1 MFPMQRG
8 KPAAGRIEPGS
19 YPSES
24 TAKSPEPDPETLST
38 SNLATISAL
47 HGLLPTYKTSPSLYW
62 KSVRL
67 SKRVLSQSQVSEIT
81 GIVDPRPHA
90 TVQIGEHYV
99 KGLLDSGA
107 SVSCL
112 GFNGIE
118 FAQNLNVKVKSVDSS
133 IKTADGSDQKV
144 HGFVDVPVTYNSKTI
159 LVRLYIVPSLSQQLY
174 LGIDFWIA
182 FGLLPKLVNEIE
194 NSKPSGIDDNKHP
207 LSPEQSQLLLEAID
221 LLPSCEKEGLGKTSF
236 LSHTINTGD
245 VQPIKQRHYPVS
257 PAVQAEMYAELD
269 RMLSL
274 GVIEPS
280 QSPWNS
286 PIVMVRKHCGKARL
300 CLDSRAVNNVSVKD
314 AYPLPIIDGIL
325 SRLGDTF
332 FISSIDLKDAFWQIE
347 LDQTSREKTAF
358 TVPGRSLYQFVRMPF
373 GLCNAAQTMCR
384 LMDKV
389 IGPELR
395 ESVFVYIDDLLIVSA
410 DFESHINRIREV
422 AKRLRTANLTINVT
436 KSKFAMREIKY
447 LGYIVGNGCLKTDPE
462 KIRAISEFPQP
473 ATIRQLRR
481 FLGLTGW
488 YQRFISNYSAVSAP
502 LSDIKGKPEK
512 FKWSAKAQE
521 AFEALKHCLTSAP
534 VLTHPDFSK
543 PFLVQCDASLT
554 GVGSVLCQVG
564 EDGQEHPIAFMSKKL
579 NAAQRNYSVTELEC
593 YAAVLSVKKF
603 RPYIEG
609 MKFTIVTDH
618 ASLKWLMSQKDLGG
632 RLARWSLKLQAFDFS
647 IEHRKGSAHVVPDTL
662 SRVYMEE
669 LSVPNEL
676 NISID
681 LDSPLFLSDE
691 YLERKNLIV
700 TDKERLPNLEVQ
712 DAHIFI
718 RTEKPENG
726 SQWKLW
732 VPTGLTD
739 QLIKNAHNPP
749 LAAHC
754 GFAKTIEKIRRLFF
768 WPEMTKQVR
777 KFVQSCETCKE
788 TKAPNIILRP
798 PMGKQTIVDQPWQRL
813 YIDLLGPYPRSKYGN
828 TFAIIVLDQFSKFVL
843 LKAIRNATAL
853 EIVRYVEKEVFHL
866 FGVPESI
873 TSDNGG
879 QFRSNEFEN
888 LLTRYGVSHIPTGNH
903 SPQANASE
911 RVNRSILA
919 SVRSY
924 IGDDHRN
931 WDAELTSIASALR
944 NNVHSSTGFSP
955 HYLVFNRHIV
965 HHGSSYNLL
974 RKLGTLRD
982 PSIEIL
988 APIEHRNLQ
997 HERVRENLRKAHEAH
1012 ERTYNRSVRTVNFKP
1027 GQEVFRRNFVQS
1039 NFEKNINAKLAKK
1052 FLKCRVTRKV
1062 GTALYELEDLKG
1074 KPIPLRYHA
1083 KDLRQ

>member
-1 MFPMQRG
+1 M
-8 KPAAGRIEPGS
+8 
-19 YPSES
+19 
-24 TAKSPEPDPETLST
+24 
-38 SNLATISAL
+38 
-47 HGLLPTYKTSPSLYW
+47 
-62 KSVRL
+62 
-67 SKRVLSQSQVSEIT
+67 
-81 GIVDPRPHA
+81 DPRPHA

-118 FAQNLNVKVKSVDSS
+118 FAQNLNVKVKPVDSS

-144 HGFVDVPVTYNSKTI
+144 HGFVEVPVTYNSKTI

-182 FGLLPKLVNEIE
+182 FGLLPKLVNEIV
-194 NSKPSGIDDNKHP
+194 NSRTGGIDDNKHP
-207 LSPEQSQLLLEAID
+207 LSPEQSQLLQEAID
-221 LLPSCEKEGLGKTSF
+221 LLPSCEKQGLGKTSF

-410 DFESHINRIREV
+410 DFESHVNRIREV
-422 AKRLRTANLTINVT
+422 AKRLRTANLTINVS

-609 MKFTIVTDH
+609 MKFTIITDH
-618 ASLKWLMSQKDLGG
+618 ASLKWLMGQKDLGG

-662 SRVYMEE
+662 SRAYMEE
-669 LSVPNEL
+669 LSVGNDL
-676 NISID
+676 SATID
-681 LDSPLFLSDE
+681 LKSPFFLSDVYVALKDE
-691 YLERKNLIV
+691 IL
-700 TDKERLPNLEVQ
+700 KEKEKFPALDVREE
-712 DAHIFI
+712 HIFI
-718 RTEKPENG
+718 RTETAECDNP
-726 SQWKLW
+726 WKLW
-732 VPTGLTD
+732 VPLGLTE
-739 QLIKNAHNPP
+739 QLIKSAHDPP
-749 LAAHC
+749 LSAH
-754 GFAKTIEKIRRLFF
+754 GGIAKTLERLKRSFY
-768 WPEMTKQVR
+768 WPGMARQVR
-777 KFVQSCETCKE
+777 DYIRSCDICKE
-788 TKAPNIILRP
+788 TKAANTILRP
-798 PMGKQTIVDQPWQRL
+798 PMGKQILVDQPWQRL
-813 YIDLLGPYPRSKYGN
+813 YIDFLGPYPRSKRGN
-828 TFAIIVLDQFSKFVL
+828 TTVLILLDQFSKFVV
-843 LKAIRNATAL
+843 LKPVRKATAQEFVKFL
-853 EIVRYVEKEVFHL
+853 ETDIFHL

-873 TSDNGG
+873 LSDNGS
-879 QFRSNEFEN
+879 QFRSHLLKN
-888 LLTRYGVSHIPTGNH
+888 LFTRYGVNHIMTGLY

-911 RVNRSILA
+911 RVNRTLLA
-919 SVRSY
+919 SIRAY
-924 IGDDHRN
+924 IGKDHRD
-931 WDAELTSIASALR
+931 WDNEISAIASALR
-944 NNVHSSTGFSP
+944 NNVHSSTGYSP
-955 HYLVFNRHIV
+955 HVLVFGRHPV
-965 HHGSSYNLL
+965 HHGSSYSLL
-974 RKLGTLRD
+974 RKLGSLGE
-982 PSIEIL
+982 PFIEIL
-988 APIEHRNLQ
+988 PPDEHRNLLNDRVRRNLQ
-997 HERVRENLRKAHEAH
+997 QAHELHERVYNK
-1012 ERTYNRSVRTVNFKP
+1012 RTRHVSFKP
-1027 GQEVFRRNFVQS
+1027 GQEVFRRNFAQS
-1039 NFEKNINAKLAKK
+1039 NFEKNFNAKLAKK
-1052 FLKCRVTRKV
+1052 FLKCRILRKV
-1062 GTALYELEDLKG
+1062 GTALYELEDMNG
-1074 KPIPLRYHA
+1074 ERIPHRYHA
-1083 KDLRQ
+1083 KDLKQ